1 MNLSTLKTIA
11 LSIAFS
17 CPWLLAHVAHAN
29 SVNLT
34 LQNSTPDVLR
44 LLSSSHN
51 SQFPTTLG
59 PGQILPISF
68 TFGGTSSEVS
78 ATYRRVGAG
87 TTCRFSASHVV
98 HISGPRF
105 FKNATSIGENSA
117 TCLTFQSP
125 KWKIPYSYTATFAF
139 YY

>member
-1 MNLSTLKTIA
+1 MIISTLKNTA

-17 CPWLLAHVAHAN
+17 CWLLTPVAQAN
-29 SVNLT
+29 SVTLT

-51 SQFPTTLG
+51 SQFPATLG
-59 PGQILPISF
+59 PGQTLPISF
-68 TFGGTSSEVS
+68 EFGGTSSEVS
-78 ATYRRVGAG
+78 ATYRRVGVG
-87 TTCRFSASHVV
+87 TTCKFSASHVV
-98 HISGPRF
+98 HVSGPRF
-105 FKNATSIGENSA
+105 YKSATSIGENSA